1 MSIESKRGL
10 LSRIVM
16 VSKISHQQKKFTLF
30 SSNPQFSVSKISHQQ
45 KSSHFFQ
52 AIPNFRFP
60 CHQLLIYNTPQKSS
74 PHNDMKLANPFFLFR
89 EHYPY
94 PLRGEKIIIPK
105 EDKKIDHKSYS

>member
-1 MSIESKRGL
+1 MAPPLFRNHNNTSANFDFPGCPKPWKKFGP
-10 LSRIVM
+10 IVM
-16 VSKISHQQKKFTLF
+16 V
-30 SSNPQFSVSKISHQQ
+30 VSKISHQQ

-60 CHQLLIYNTPQKSS
+60 CHQLLVYNTPQKSS

-94 PLRGEKIIIPK
+94 PLRGGKIIIPK
-105 EDKKIDHKSYS
+105 ED